1 MDSGKT
7 LKHLI
12 EQLYRPLLFFFPKSI
27 IPDSEKSKFQGINSD
42 DFFDT
47 PVLIYT
53 NGTIDKINS
62 VKNYGSVLE
71 KASILNY
78 NLLKLLDA
86 KEDLS
91 SMQFQTLIENYILH
105 LRFYVFIT
113 KWMNEH
119 FNNHC
124 EINKSLK
131 SYFQLQ
137 HDYFNHHKLA
147 VETKFKLKIITDL
160 SSKEVLT
167 YFENDT
173 PPLLKN
179 IIKTDKVLEKNNSIK
194 IANDK
199 KKTVLITDQ
208 ESRNFLLDNVFNL
221 EN

>member
-27 IPDSEKSKFQGINSD
+27 IPDSEKSKFEGINSD
-42 DFFDT
+42 DFFNT
-47 PVLIYT
+47 PVLIST

-62 VKNYGSVLE
+62 IKNYGSVLE

-86 KEDLS
+86 KEDLGAL
-91 SMQFQTLIENYILH
+91 QFQTLLENYILH

-119 FNNHC
+119 FNYHC

-137 HDYFNHHKLA
+137 QDYFNHHKLA
-147 VETKFKLKIITDL
+147 VETKFKLKTITDL

-179 IIKTDKVLEKNNSIK
+179 IIKTDKFLKKNNSIK

-221 EN
+221 HN